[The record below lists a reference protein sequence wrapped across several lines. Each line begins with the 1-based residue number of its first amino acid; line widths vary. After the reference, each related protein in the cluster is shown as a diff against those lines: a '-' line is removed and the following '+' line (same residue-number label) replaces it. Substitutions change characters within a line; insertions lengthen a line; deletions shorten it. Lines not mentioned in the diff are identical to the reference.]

1 MGCGTHSIWECL
13 EDPPEGYGK
22 PEPWGVISLEEKD
35 QHCVDDE
42 DAICHGCGDCEKK
55 CYYCGQKSDDLRETM
70 DIDYYGE
77 DVTKQIVMACPS
89 CSNQIEKKNNEFA

>member
-1 MGCGTHSIWECL
+1 MVAHDCL

-22 PEPWGVISLEEKD
+22 PEPWESVTIGEICEVRD
-35 QHCVDDE
+35 QHCVEDE
-42 DAICHGCGDCEKK
+42 DAICHGCGDCVSK
-55 CYYCGQKSDDLRETM
+55 CYYCGQKSNSLCETV